1 MDDNTIYFMLFPACS
16 FLYTMQEL
24 HFSYNKWKSNT
35 DYICCKLRQRFYAV
49 SCFKHFRPNK
59 QQRDHFIQSR
69 IKPILL
75 YNLSSGIII
84 LLINRRKTLTKRFS
98 QNSFDIDMDF
108 SLKSCVC
115 KTAANVIAYSS
126 HVLHSCYQT
135 NQKHH
140 QAPKAN
146 TNQFLDSFVP
156 LSIRPTELLSFFF
169 HFFI

>member
-1 MDDNTIYFMLFPACS
+1 MITQFISCFFQSVIFCTPCRN
-16 FLYTMQEL
+16 L

-35 DYICCKLRQRFYAV
+35 DYVCCKLRQRFYAFPY
-49 SCFKHFRPNK
+49 FKHFRPNK

-115 KTAANVIAYSS
+115 KTAANVIADSS

-135 NQKHH
+135 HQKHH
-140 QAPKAN
+140 QAPKPN

-156 LSIRPTELLSFFF
+156 FSIQPTELLSFFF
-169 HFFI
+169 HFYI

>member
-16 FLYTMQEL
+16 FCTPCRNCISHIINGNQTL
-24 HFSYNKWKSNT
+24 
-35 DYICCKLRQRFYAV
+35 IIYAV
-49 SCFKHFRPNK
+49 NWDNVFTLFSCFKHFRPNK
-59 QQRDHFIQSR
+59 QQKDHFIQSC

-75 YNLSSGIII
+75 YNFSSGIII
-84 LLINRRKTLTKRFS
+84 LLINRKKTLTKRFS

-115 KTAANVIAYSS
+115 KTAANFIAYSS

>member
-1 MDDNTIYFMLFPACS
+1 MLFPACS
-16 FLYTMQEL
+16 FLYTMPEL
-24 HFSYNKWKSNT
+24 HFSYNKWKSKT
-35 DYICCKLRQRFYAV
+35 DYICCKLRQRSYAF

-98 QNSFDIDMDF
+98 QNSFDIDMD
-108 SLKSCVC
+108 
-115 KTAANVIAYSS
+115 IADSS

-135 NQKHH
+135 NRKHH

-156 LSIRPTELLSFFF
+156 FSIRPTELLSFFF